1 MANWYGKART
11 NYFRVK
17 DVEAFRETKAFKNLE
32 VEVIDKDGMVGL
44 LAEGE
49 FGDFPSGYHDE
60 NDEWVDVDVEA
71 LVAEHLIEGE
81 VAVFMT
87 VGWEKMRYLTGSAR
101 AINSAGQTRQVD
113 LDDIYD
119 LARRELGPN
128 VTTATY

>member
-17 DVEAFRETKAFKNLE
+17 DVEAFRETFKDLE
-32 VEVIDKDGMVGL
+32 VEVITDKDMVGL

-49 FGDFPSGYHDE
+49 FGDFPSGHHDE

-71 LVAEHLIEGE
+71 LVAEHLVKGE

-87 VGWEKMRYLTGSAR
+87 VGWEKMRYLTGHAR
-101 AINSAGQTRQVD
+101 AVNSAGETRQVD

-119 LARRELGPN
+119 LARRELGLN